1 MGPKH
6 FENKARRE
14 WWLLHIEAWR
24 RSGLGIRKYCQQ
36 QRLTENTLRRWLK
49 RLAGNEIAL
58 KLEKYQTDLCRER
71 AREEREKALRKQK
84 QRRLMVTSNVRNRAS
99 QAFWA
104 MHVEALNWSGMEL
117 RAYAAAMQL
126 SPHSLRK
133 WRDRLDAGEVTI
145 DWRAHLHPSARPAVS
160 TSARNSAPERRLTA
174 AEIGDPTA
182 PPAPVRRFFSD
193 EEKLAIARETELPGA
208 KVSAVARKHGIVT
221 GLLFRWRTQF
231 GIAQKKR
238 SELARVVLPDDM
250 SETRALR
257 DLMRPPEGMIAV
269 DLADGRRLF
278 APAGSDPDALRAQI
292 ESGDAAP

>member
-14 WWLLHIEAWR
+14 WWSLHAEAWR

-36 QRLTENTLRRWLK
+36 HRLTENTFRPWLK
-49 RLAGNEIAL
+49 RLAGEEAAL
-58 KLEKYQTDLCRER
+58 KLEKQQTESRGER
-71 AREEREKALRKQK
+71 AREERQQALRKQK
-84 QRRLMVTSNVRNRAS
+84 QHRFTITSDVRNRAS

-104 MHVEALNWSGMEL
+104 MHVEALNWSGMGL
-117 RAYAAAMQL
+117 RAYAVAMQL

-133 WRDRLDAGEVTI
+133 WRDRLATGEVTI

-160 TSARNSAPERRLTA
+160 TSARNSQPERRLTA
-174 AEIGDPTA
+174 AEIGDPAA

-193 EEKLAIARETELPGA
+193 EEKLAIAEETELPGA

-221 GLLFRWRTQF
+221 GLLFCWRAQF

-238 SELARVVLPDDM
+238 SKLARVVLPDDM
-250 SETRALR
+250 PAARALR
-257 DLMRPPEGMIAV
+257 DLVRPPEGMVAV
-269 DLADGRRLF
+269 DLVGGRRAF
-278 APAGSDPDALRAQI
+278 AAAGSDPDAVRAQI
-292 ESGDAAP
+292 ESK